1 MLMRTQATSTNQGN
15 LRHSPPAGVGQPTT
29 LTGSMEM
36 MGASMPFAR
45 NVEVYGEDEPAEY
58 VYKVISG
65 AVRTYKLLGD
75 GRRQIGS
82 FYLPGDIFG
91 LEAGE
96 QHRFTAEAV
105 TDSTIL
111 VIKRSAVVSLA
122 RSDQELSHELWQW
135 TAHELEHVQTQ
146 VLLLGRKNAQERVVA
161 FLLEMAGRAPAAT
174 AVELPMCRQ
183 DIADYL
189 GLTIETVSRTLTH
202 LEQAA
207 AISLP
212 TARRIVL
219 RNRAALDRLNG

>member
-1 MLMRTQATSTNQGN
+1 MLMRTQATGAKQGN
-15 LRHSPPAGVGQPTT
+15 LRYSASASVGKPAT

-65 AVRTYKLLGD
+65 AVRTYKLLCD
-75 GRRQIGS
+75 GRRQIGA
-82 FYLPGDIFG
+82 FYLPGDVFG

-96 QHRFTAEAV
+96 KHRFTAEAV
-105 TDSTIL
+105 TDATIL

-122 RSDQELSHELWQW
+122 RSDRELSHQLWQL

-146 VLLLGRKNAQERVVA
+146 VLLLGRKNAVERVAA
-161 FLLEMAGRAPAAT
+161 FLLEMAGRGEAGN

-189 GLTIETVSRTLTH
+189 GLTIETVSRTLTQ
-202 LEQAA
+202 LEDSA
-207 AISLP
+207 AIALP
-212 TARRIVL
+212 SSRRIVL
-219 RNRAALDRLNG
+219 RNRAALDQLNS